1 MNRPGREA
9 GIRAILKMSAEG
21 TALRRAILC
30 RAFGT
35 HPFFASHPG
44 LTAGPIHCRP
54 SGPPK
59 QLRERQ
65 AE

>member
-1 MNRPGREA
+1 
-9 GIRAILKMSAEG
+9 LKMSAEG